1 MTSHKQK
8 RADGT
13 AVSSGSED
21 RQSLRE
27 EVPVREEVKTPL
39 TNQAEEANAPFLCLS
54 ILFRPSVNWMRP
66 SHMEE
71 CDPLYSVLLF
81 KCPFLLETPS
91 ETHPEILLRQ
101 ISGHPVA
108 WSK

>member
-1 MTSHKQK
+1 MTSHKQQ

-27 EVPVREEVKTPL
+27 EVPVREEVKTAL

-81 KCPFLLETPS
+81 KCPFLLDTPS
-91 ETHPEILLRQ
+91 ETHPEILLKQ
-101 ISGHPVA
+101 ISGYPVA
-108 WSK
+108 WSH

>member
-13 AVSSGSED
+13 AVSSDSED
-21 RQSLRE
+21 RQSLRD

-54 ILFRPSVNWMRP
+54 VLFRPSVNWMRP

-71 CDPLYSVLLF
+71 CDPL
-81 KCPFLLETPS
+81 
-91 ETHPEILLRQ
+91 
-101 ISGHPVA
+101 
-108 WSK
+108 